1 MQEKITVADAPTPGG
16 HYSQGIVAGPF
27 VFVAGQGPLDVTT
40 GSVPEGITAQ
50 TNQVLRNLEA
60 ILRGAGC
67 SLANVVKV
75 TAHLADLGEFDDF
88 NAAYS
93 EYFPEPL
100 PVRTTVG
107 SILKGILVEI
117 DVIAYRAEQ

>member
-1 MQEKITVADAPTPGG
+1 MQKKIVVADAPPPGG

-40 GSVPEGITAQ
+40 GTVPEGITAQ

-60 ILRGAGC
+60 ILRGAEC
-67 SLANVVKV
+67 SLENVVKV
-75 TAHLADLGEFDDF
+75 TAHLANLDDFDDF
-88 NAAYS
+88 NAAYA
-93 EYFPEPL
+93 EYFPEPF

-107 SILKGILVEI
+107 SVLKGILVEI
-117 DVIAYRAEQ
+117 DVVAHRPEQ